1 MISANV
7 DKREKQMMY
16 FAQRIIIFSIS
27 LALIIFMLLVLK
39 GKNLIKYEKLLY
51 FTGLITIICIAI
63 SPTITVIYPAL
74 YTLLF
79 LLVCIS
85 LIRKEVKKSTKYINI
100 LSAINILSII
110 IVQFILF

>member
-1 MISANV
+1 
-7 DKREKQMMY
+7 MMY
-16 FAQRIIIFSIS
+16 FAQKIIILSIS

-39 GKNLIKYEKLLY
+39 GKNLIKYERLLY
-51 FTGLITIICIAI
+51 FTGLIMIICISV

-74 YTLLF
+74 YTLLI

-100 LSAINILSII
+100 LSVINILSII

>member
-1 MISANV
+1 
-7 DKREKQMMY
+7 MMY
-16 FAQRIIIFSIS
+16 FAQRIIIFSIT

-39 GKNLIKYEKLLY
+39 GKNLIKYERSLY
-51 FTGLITIICIAI
+51 FTGLITIICIVI
-63 SPTITVIYPAL
+63 SPTLTVIYPAL
-74 YTLLF
+74 YTLLV